1 MKGFTTPEDL
11 TARPGDFVKVSGA
24 EIRRI
29 VTLRTSGSTGK
40 AKRLFFTAGD
50 LERTVEFFREG
61 MGHICRPGDRV
72 AACIGSLSPDGL
84 GRLLEEGL
92 RRLGAEP
99 LLLGTVE
106 DYGETLAALRA
117 FRPHTVVGL
126 PVQVRRLCLLAPE
139 LRPRTVLLSGDYLA
153 ESLRRT
159 LTRIWGCA
167 VFDHYGL
174 TESGLGFAVQCPA
187 LEGRHVRGDEL
198 TVEIV
203 EPGTDRVLPAG
214 EWGEIVFTT
223 LRREA
228 MPLERYRTGDYGRLL
243 PGACPCGFSGQR
255 LDRVLG
261 RLTERAKPVSIYAL
275 DEALLG
281 WDGVYDYAASLEGGR
296 LKLRLDLAEGSGL
309 RDALPLLAG
318 LWPPDRLDLEAGEV
332 PPTAA
337 KRGVQLTIPAE

>member
-1 MKGFTTPEDL
+1 MRGFTTAEDL
-11 TARPGDFVKVSGA
+11 AARPGDYVKVTGA
-24 EIRRI
+24 EIKRI

-72 AACIGSLSPDGL
+72 AACIGSRSPDGL

-99 LLLGTVE
+99 LLLGAVE
-106 DYGETLAALRA
+106 DYGETAEALRA
-117 FRPHTVVGL
+117 FRPHTIVGL

-139 LRPRTVLLSGDYLA
+139 LGPRTVLLSGDYLA
-153 ESLRRT
+153 ESLRGT
-159 LTRIWGCA
+159 LAQIWGCA

-187 LEGRHVRGDEL
+187 LEGRHVRCDEL
-198 TVEIV
+198 AVEIV
-203 EPGTDRVLPAG
+203 EPGTDRVLPPG
-214 EWGEIVFTT
+214 EWGEIVFST
-223 LRREA
+223 LQREA
-228 MPLERYRTGDYGRLL
+228 MPLTRYRTGDYGRLL
-243 PGACPCGFSGQR
+243 PGVCPCGFTGQR

-261 RLTERAKPVSIYAL
+261 RLTERGKPVSVYTL

-281 WDGVYDYAASLEGGR
+281 WDGVYDYASSLKGGR
-296 LKLRLDLAEGSGL
+296 LKLRLDLAEGCAPE
-309 RDALPLLAG
+309 DALPLLAG
-318 LWPPDRLDLEAGEV
+318 IWPRDRLDLEAGPV
-332 PPTAA
+332 PPGTV
-337 KRGVQLTIPAE
+337 KRAVETE